1 MPLTTSISNSRT
13 LPNNSLC
20 PALPKFHPS
29 KCHFR
34 YTWKWVFS
42 IWNRVTPKVT
52 SPKSPPKT
60 PPTKKE
66 SSENTTES
74 TARTPA
80 PPNPTNANHKSSNE
94 HIPISYSSKAD
105 NLLI

>member
-1 MPLTTSISNSRT
+1 MPLTTSILNART

-20 PALPKFHPS
+20 LELPKFHPS
-29 KCHFR
+29 KSHFP

-52 SPKSPPKT
+52 TPKSPPKQL
-60 PPTKKE
+60 PTKKE

-80 PPNPTNANHKSSNE
+80 PPNPTNVNHKSSNE
-94 HIPISYSSKAD
+94 HIPISYSSKPD